1 MLHAQNVFWCA
12 SIFQLRFS
20 AAARPSRWL
29 VVSVLPAWHK
39 LHSCANAITRVLLL
53 SKYLTTLVGSKR
65 QTDYVTSV
73 NNQAR
78 LFSFVRVNALNE
90 MINFKEIFS
99 VTLILFSV
107 IDILGSIPFII
118 LIRKREGKIQAEKAT
133 IISGALMILFLY
145 LGQSILQLFGLDVAS
160 FAVAGAIVIFIVAM
174 EMILGITLIK
184 DDPQARGSSS
194 IVPLAFPLIAGAGTL
209 TTILSLRAVYQE
221 LNIVIGMVLN
231 LVIVY
236 TVLRSSAWLERVI
249 GESGF
254 AVLRRIFG
262 VILLAIAV
270 KIFKSNVFPG

>member
-1 MLHAQNVFWCA
+1 MQTKC
-12 SIFQLRFS
+12 RM
-20 AAARPSRWL
+20 
-29 VVSVLPAWHK
+29 
-39 LHSCANAITRVLLL
+39 RV
-53 SKYLTTLVGSKR
+53 R
-65 QTDYVTSV
+65 HFC
-73 NNQAR
+73 
-78 LFSFVRVNALNE
+78 FSFAPMLNL
-90 MINFKEIFS
+90 KEIFS

-118 LIRKREGKIQAEKAT
+118 LIRRREGKIQAEKAT
-133 IISGALMILFLY
+133 LISAALMISFLY

-184 DDPQARGSSS
+184 DDPHAKGSGS
-194 IVPLAFPLIAGAGTL
+194 IVPLAFPLIAGAGAL
-209 TTILSLRAVYQE
+209 TTILSLRAVYE
-221 LNIVIGMVLN
+221 EANILAGIVLN

-236 TVLRSSAWLERVI
+236 IVLRSSAWLERVI

-254 AVLRRIFG
+254 AVLRRVFG